1 MHAPEALREQQ
12 FGFAAHLRDPSLHPA
27 PPAIEERRLVVY
39 RELFFNSLRDL
50 LSGNFPVIRR
60 LFGEDRWSSLVRDF
74 YRDHRCQTPLFPE
87 IAREFIR
94 YLETIELPPDAPWLR
109 ELAHYEWAE
118 LALDIAEADP
128 ASMDFDPDGDLL
140 EQSPQPS
147 PLAWALAY
155 AWPVHRLSEDYR
167 PIETPDEPTFLLVQR
182 DDTGRVRFH
191 QITALVF
198 RLLQRLDE
206 SPESSGREQLLALA
220 QEAGAPDPQ
229 AFLADGGAMLQQLK
243 QARVLLGTRR

>member
-1 MHAPEALREQQ
+1 MHAPEALRAQQ
-12 FGFAAHLRDPSLHPA
+12 FGFAAHLRDPLLHPA

-39 RELFFNSLRDL
+39 RELFFNSIRDL

-60 LFGEDRWSSLVRDF
+60 LFGDDRWSALVRDF
-74 YRDHRCQTPLFPE
+74 YREHRCQTPLFPE

-94 YLETIELPPDAPWLR
+94 YLDGIELPADAPWLR

-128 ASMDFDPDGDLL
+128 AAMDFDPEGDLL
-140 EQSPQPS
+140 ACPPQLS

-167 PIETPDEPTFLLVQR
+167 PAQAPDEPTFLLVQR
-182 DDTGRVRFH
+182 DDSGRVRFN

-206 SPESSGREQLLALA
+206 APQLAGREQLLALA

-229 AFLADGGAMLQQLK
+229 AFLADGAAMLEQLR

>member
-1 MHAPEALREQQ
+1 MHAPEALRAQQ
-12 FGFAAHLRDPSLHPA
+12 FGFAAHLRDPLLHPA

-39 RELFFNSLRDL
+39 RELFFNSIRDL

-60 LFGEDRWSSLVRDF
+60 LFGDDRWSALVRDF
-74 YRDHRCQTPLFPE
+74 YREHRCQTPLFPE

-94 YLETIELPPDAPWLR
+94 YLDGIELPADAPWLR

-118 LALDIAEADP
+118 LALDIAEADL
-128 ASMDFDPDGDLL
+128 AAMDFDPEGDLL
-140 EQSPQPS
+140 ARPPQLS

-167 PIETPDEPTFLLVQR
+167 PAQAPDEPTFLLVQR
-182 DDTGRVRFH
+182 DDSGRVRFN

-206 SPESSGREQLLALA
+206 APQLAGREQLLALA

-229 AFLADGGAMLQQLK
+229 AFLADGAAMLEQLR

>member
-1 MHAPEALREQQ
+1 M
-12 FGFAAHLRDPSLHPA
+12 
-27 PPAIEERRLVVY
+27 
-39 RELFFNSLRDL
+39 
-50 LSGNFPVIRR
+50 
-60 LFGEDRWSSLVRDF
+60 
-74 YRDHRCQTPLFPE
+74 
-87 IAREFIR
+87 
-94 YLETIELPPDAPWLR
+94 
-109 ELAHYEWAE
+109 
-118 LALDIAEADP
+118 
-128 ASMDFDPDGDLL
+128 
-140 EQSPQPS
+140 
-147 PLAWALAY
+147 
-155 AWPVHRLSEDYR
+155 HRLSEDYR

>member
-1 MHAPEALREQQ
+1 MHAPEVLRAQQ
-12 FGFAAHLRDPSLHPA
+12 FGFAAHLRDPALNPA

-39 RELFFNSLRDL
+39 RELFFNSIRDL

-60 LFGEDRWSSLVRDF
+60 LFGEDRWSALVRDF

-94 YLETIELPPDAPWLR
+94 YLDDIDLPADAPWLR

-118 LALDIAEADP
+118 LALDISENDP
-128 ASMDFDPDGDLL
+128 TAIEVDPDGDLI
-140 EQSPQPS
+140 EGAPQPS

-155 AWPVHRLSEDYR
+155 AWPVHRLSEDFR
-167 PIETPDEPTFLLVQR
+167 PMQAPDEPTFLLVQR
-182 DDTGRVRFH
+182 DDDGGVRFN
-191 QITALVF
+191 QITALAF

-206 SPESSGREQLLALA
+206 APTLSGREQLLALA
-220 QEAGAPDPQ
+220 GEAGAADAQ
-229 AFLADGGAMLQQLK
+229 AFLADGAAMLLQLK
-243 QARVLLGTRR
+243 QARVVLGTRR